1 MKLKILGILLL
12 VETIALLA
20 TAGVA
25 AYYNG
30 RCAEDDMSSFLLSAA
45 VTGVV
50 GLVLYLVG
58 HKRSG
63 DAQLTIRDAPL
74 VVTISWL
81 IFSAFGTMPFLLSGA
96 VGNVTDAFFE
106 TMSGFSTTGATIME
120 NIDKQ
125 PHGILFWR
133 SILQW
138 FGGLGIVVFSLAF
151 LPSLSKNKRRTAL
164 FAAEATGVNVEKL
177 SPTTQGTARVL
188 WIVYMVLTA
197 LCALAYWLGPMD
209 LFDAVNHAMTTIAT
223 GGFSTHQASIGFF
236 NSPYVENM
244 TILFMLL
251 SGINFSMY
259 YFAFVRNFNPIK
271 RNEELRWYLMFVV
284 FSLLVFVSLFYV
296 SPTFESTTVEQKM
309 LYPKGFADTV
319 RTALFHVAAMLSN
332 TGFQAANFDYDA
344 WGVIFVVPT
353 VILLIIGGCAGSTS
367 GGIKMVRVMI
377 LFKYIRNSI
386 REFIHPMG
394 IYSIKVSGKT
404 IDDSAVRRVGAFMS
418 LFLLLLM
425 LNLIALTASGMSF
438 SDAGVTFLSCF
449 SNYGPGSGV
458 TGPSGSYAAVPT
470 AAKWILCFDMLVG
483 RLEIFTVFVLFTK
496 SFWKYR

>member
-1 MKLKILGILLL
+1 MKLKIFGILLL
-12 VETIALLA
+12 VETIAMLA
-20 TAGVA
+20 TAVIA

-30 RCAEDDMSSFLLSAA
+30 RYDESDMPGFLVSAA
-45 VTGVV
+45 ITGVV
-50 GLVLYLVG
+50 GLTLYFIG
-58 HKRSG
+58 RRWSK
-63 DAQLTIRDAPL
+63 DTQLTIRDAPL

-81 IFSAFGTMPFLLSGA
+81 IFSMFGTLPFLISGA
-96 VGNVTDAFFE
+96 VDNVTDAFFE

-151 LPSLSKNKRRTAL
+151 MPSLSKNKRRTAL

-188 WIVYMVLTA
+188 WIIYVVLTS
-197 LCALAYWLGPMD
+197 LCAFAYWLGPMNF
-209 LFDAVNHAMTTIAT
+209 FDAVCHSFTTIAT
-223 GGFSTHQASIGFF
+223 GGFSTHQASIGYF
-236 NSPYVENM
+236 NSPYIESVCTVFMIMAGTNLS
-244 TILFMLL
+244 IYYLLF
-251 SGINFSMY
+251 SGGFGT
-259 YFAFVRNFNPIK
+259 VRK
-271 RNEELRWYLMFVV
+271 NEELRWYLFMILGFSALFVLLFFVV
-284 FSLLVFVSLFYV
+284 PVDPINSA
-296 SPTFESTTVEQKM
+296 EVEAR
-309 LYPKGFADTV
+309 PNGIADTI
-319 RTALFHVAAMLSN
+319 RTGFFHVVNLLSS
-332 TGFQAANFDYDA
+332 TGFQANKYDYDV
-344 WGVIFVVPT
+344 WGIIFVVPT
-353 VILLIIGGCAGSTS
+353 VMLMIIGGCAGSTS
-367 GGIKMVRVMI
+367 GGIKVVRVVI

-404 IDDSAVRRVGAFMS
+404 IEDSAVRRAGAFMS

-438 SDAGVTFLSCF
+438 GDAGVAFLSCF
-449 SNYGPGSGV
+449 SSYGPGSGL